1 MEYFLGR
8 LNEQLSD
15 QSQFKLISGTSP
27 LDPHAAPPLRL
38 TPGDLC
44 YFLAHF
50 PGHESML
57 FNCRVRGRHRPV
69 AVSQVIPWIMEALLR
84 FVDSPALPE

>member
-15 QSQFKLISGTSP
+15 QSQFKPISGLRP
-27 LDPHAAPPLRL
+27 LDGHAAPPLRL

-44 YFLAHF
+44 YFWHISRAMRIF
-50 PGHESML
+50 SSTVAFGADI
-57 FNCRVRGRHRPV
+57 GR
-69 AVSQVIPWIMEALLR
+69 LR
-84 FVDSPALPE
+84 